1 MFRNLALLTA
11 ALMLASP
18 AFAVDSA
25 SPLLGKKE
33 NVRAPTKTFAPGGRT
48 GHGKNN
54 AKRTPESI
62 SSGKGNPRA
71 IESKDQS
78 LEPPRG

>member
-25 SPLLGKKE
+25 SPLLGKRE
-33 NVRAPTKTFAPGGRT
+33 NVSAPTKTFAPGRT
-48 GHGKNN
+48 WHGKNN
-54 AKRTPESI
+54 AKGTPESI
-62 SSGKGNPRA
+62 SSGRSNPTG
-71 IESKDQS
+71 IENKQQAPV
-78 LEPPRG
+78 PPRG